1 MKMHRMKTFALAA
14 AVSAGALTLAA
25 GVHAATVNDVLQ
37 VGQAKA
43 QDGQQSQTRVDK
55 LANEANDLLTDF
67 RTVNK
72 QLDGLNVYNQ
82 RLEKQIENQMRRVR
96 DYEQSIED
104 VTVIQRQITPL
115 VIRMIDGLEKFV
127 ELDVPFHLNER
138 RERITLLRRNLDR
151 SDVTVAEK
159 FRQVL
164 EAYKIETEYGRRL
177 DTYQGII
184 AIEGAEREVSF
195 LRIGRVALVYQT
207 PDMERMGAWNPR
219 TRQWEELSSGAY
231 RSAVQKGL
239 RIARNQQSIDI
250 LDIPVP
256 APEAAQ

>member
-1 MKMHRMKTFALAA
+1 MNMHRMKTFALAA
-14 AVSAGALTLAA
+14 VVSAGTLTLAA

-37 VGQAKA
+37 VGQAKVQEGA
-43 QDGQQSQTRVDK
+43 QSQQRVDK
-55 LANEANDLLTDF
+55 LANETGDLLTDF

-72 QLDGLNVYNQ
+72 QLEGLNVYNQ
-82 RLEKQIENQMRRVR
+82 RLERQIENQARRVR

-127 ELDVPFHLNER
+127 ELDAPFHLQER
-138 RERITLLRRNLDR
+138 QERIALLRRNLDR
-151 SDVTVAEK
+151 SDVSVAEK

-164 EAYKIETEYGRRL
+164 EAYKIETEYGRRI
-177 DTYQGII
+177 DAYKGTV
-184 AIEGAEREVSF
+184 AIDGADREVNF
-195 LRIGRVALVYQT
+195 LRVGRVALVYQT
-207 PDMERMGAWNPR
+207 ADMEQMGAWNAN
-219 TRQWEELSSGAY
+219 TRQWEELSAGEF
-231 RSAVQKGL
+231 RSAIQKGL
-239 RIARNQQSIDI
+239 RVARNQQSVDI